1 MAVYS
6 VNWSAT
12 SLKNH
17 IRIFPQG
24 QLYADSDGHIVG
36 SCSSLIVTL
45 KTEYEDHTWGEI
57 TSLGSFSNHNP
68 NGDSLYGADISVH
81 PDYRNKGVATMLYN
95 ARRDLSIKLNLRRII
110 AGGRLF
116 NYYKYAN
123 MMSAD
128 EYAKKVVKG
137 ELKDPVLSFQLKN
150 GFKFIKIL
158 SNYLHDKK
166 SLNYASFVEWL
177 NPNYRTLT

>member
-1 MAVYS
+1 
-6 VNWSAT
+6 
-12 SLKNH
+12 
-17 IRIFPQG
+17 
-24 QLYADSDGHIVG
+24 
-36 SCSSLIVTL
+36 
-45 KTEYEDHTWGEI
+45 
-57 TSLGSFSNHNP
+57 
-68 NGDSLYGADISVH
+68 
-81 PDYRNKGVATMLYN
+81 
-95 ARRDLSIKLNLRRII
+95 
-110 AGGRLF
+110 LF

-123 MMSAD
+123 IMSAY